1 MADDNLVKILNNLI
15 QTSEDGKK
23 GFSEAREKA
32 TDGQLKTL
40 FEERARQCDL
50 AAQELQQAV
59 ERLGHK
65 AEQGGSIAGAA
76 HRGWVA
82 VKAAMGDNNITVL
95 EEVERGEDYAKAA
108 YGKALKA
115 ELPLAVRGIVE
126 NQYRGVIRNH
136 DRIRD
141 LRNQYRAAA

>member
-59 ERLGHK
+59 ERLGYK
-65 AEQGGSIAGAA
+65 AEQGGSVAGAA

-82 VKAAMGDNNITVL
+82 VKAAVGDSNIAVL
-95 EEVERGEDYAKAA
+95 EEVERGEDHAKAV

-115 ELPLAVRGIVE
+115 ELPIAVRGIVE